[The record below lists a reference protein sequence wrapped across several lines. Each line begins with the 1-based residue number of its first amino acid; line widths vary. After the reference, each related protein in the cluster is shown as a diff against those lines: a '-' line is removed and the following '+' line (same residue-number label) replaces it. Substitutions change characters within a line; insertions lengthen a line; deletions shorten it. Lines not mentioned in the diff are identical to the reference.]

1 MCSLGTPQWV
11 RTQLVCGGE
20 RRNLQEIKGILERY
34 EIELERFHK
43 DFGTEPDKAILKRT
57 SSRLKER
64 TSSRLKRRAQVVA
77 EVARIQQEL
86 LDEEH
91 VAERRPPPII
101 DIKETVYP
109 KCMLEI
115 GGSRLLI
122 ETETH
127 KSHFWYDTTHHTL
140 QRSPL
145 GTRDKPADG
154 ESAEGKPVEGEPQSE
169 EKTVLEEGEEATLSQ
184 GATEDSATMDEETP
198 QD

>member
-1 MCSLGTPQWV
+1 M
-11 RTQLVCGGE
+11 
-20 RRNLQEIKGILERY
+20 LERY

-43 DFGTEPDKAILKRT
+43 DFGTEPDKAILQRT

-64 TSSRLKRRAQVVA
+64 TSRRLERRAEVVA

-91 VAERRPPPII
+91 VAERRPAPII

-115 GGSRLLI
+115 GGSRMLI

-127 KSHFWYDTTHHTL
+127 KSHFWYDTESHML

-145 GTRDKPADG
+145 GSRGKPA
-154 ESAEGKPVEGEPQSE
+154 EEETTEAETQGE
-169 EKTVLEEGEEATLSQ
+169 EKLVPEGGAAASTPEEA
-184 GATEDSATMDEETP
+184 ETDP
-198 QD
+198 TPGE